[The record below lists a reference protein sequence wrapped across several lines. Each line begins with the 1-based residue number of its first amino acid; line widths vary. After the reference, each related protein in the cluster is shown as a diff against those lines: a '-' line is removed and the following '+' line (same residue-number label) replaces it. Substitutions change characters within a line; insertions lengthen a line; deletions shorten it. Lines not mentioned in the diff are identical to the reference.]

1 MKLPYLTKGF
11 ETPTP
16 GLKVQLI
23 HPDTKAKAAVMA
35 RIDSDADI
43 TTIPFTVL
51 EALNLVAVGRTFTAG
66 YDDPG
71 KSHLLFACSLQFR
84 ILSFENVN
92 VIAASTPEVLIGLDI
107 LNTLHICLDGEN
119 KQFEIVEGRKKKQRR

>member
-1 MKLPYLTKGF
+1 MKSPYLTKGF

-23 HPDTKAKAAVMA
+23 HPDTKAKATAMA
-35 RIDSDADI
+35 RIDSGADI

-51 EALNLVAVGRTFTAG
+51 ETLNLVAVGRTFTSG

-71 KSHLLFACSLQFR
+71 KSHLLFVCTLRFRSLVYKN
-84 ILSFENVN
+84 IN
-92 VIAASTPEVLIGLDI
+92 VIAALTPEVLIGLDI
-107 LNTLHICLDGEN
+107 LNTLHICLDGKK
-119 KQFEIVEGRKKKQRR
+119 KQFEIIEERKSKRRQ